1 LDEGHT
7 LCGVGSDLI
16 QPRIVHPA
24 NRFLIQKVMN
34 GLKLI
39 IGGAQAL
46 TCSGSRQEI
55 ISPLIVLL

>member
-1 LDEGHT
+1 LDEDNI

-39 IGGAQAL
+39 NGGLWHLLA
-46 TCSGSRQEI
+46 EI
-55 ISPLIVLL
+55 AGKKSFHL